1 MKYPTLLIYLGVCMR
16 LLSESAL
23 VVLTLY
29 LMRKWYGDEV
39 KKSELGYEV
48 GRLYGISNRTMYK
61 VLRDLRKVGI
71 VDVRE
76 DGKSHRVRLTKK
88 GLELARLLAEVE
100 KYSPSSR
107 YPLDLG

>member
-1 MKYPTLLIYLGVCMR
+1 MR

-48 GRLYGISNRTMYK
+48 GRLYGISNRTMSVSYTHLTLPTK
-61 VLRDLRKVGI
+61 RI
-71 VDVRE
+71 V
-76 DGKSHRVRLTKK
+76 
-88 GLELARLLAEVE
+88 
-100 KYSPSSR
+100 
-107 YPLDLG
+107 